1 MAKTTKVNTEE
12 LAGSA
17 LLWAIDSIEGTPPPL
32 PGQMQL
38 PFARQIGPA
47 TVDRLI
53 AKYDVWIEAG
63 WSYKWL
69 ANAREDRDP
78 SERMPGETREAAVL
92 RAIIAVQ
99 LGNVV
104 SVPAD
109 LIYTE

>member
-1 MAKTTKVNTEE
+1 MTKTTKVKTED
-12 LAGSA
+12 LAGAA

-32 PGQMQL
+32 PGQMQI
-38 PFARQIGPA
+38 PFTCQIDPA
-47 TVDRLI
+47 AVDRLI
-53 AKYDVWIEAG
+53 AKYDVWIEPG
-63 WSYKWL
+63 WSCKWL

-78 SERMPGETREAAVL
+78 CERMPGETREDAVL

-109 LIYTE
+109 LI